1 MYKTVEHWPT
11 EITMVSSSIDTIY
24 SWWSCIDTVVYWF
37 NLTNASQLYIRWRFV
52 SVMLLW
58 GCVHYP
64 MLQGSR
70 GPRGPP
76 GPVTQVSTPHI
87 SIYLYYKDSLDWFRA
102 IKNYRRSSHQ
112 ALQLSPALSLTAE
125 WQMQGMRLPG
135 LSWSSSPLPPPSVL

>member
-11 EITMVSSSIDTIY
+11 EITAVSSSIDTIY
-24 SWWSCIDTVVYWF
+24 SWWSCVDTVVYWL
-37 NLTNASQLYIRWRFV
+37 NLTNASQLYIRWQSV
-52 SVMLLW
+52 SVTLLW

-64 MLQGSR
+64 TLQGLR

-87 SIYLYYKDSLDWFRA
+87 WIYLYYKDSLDCFRT

-112 ALQLSPALSLTAE
+112 ALQLSPALLLTAE
-125 WQMQGMRLPG
+125 WQMQGMRLLG